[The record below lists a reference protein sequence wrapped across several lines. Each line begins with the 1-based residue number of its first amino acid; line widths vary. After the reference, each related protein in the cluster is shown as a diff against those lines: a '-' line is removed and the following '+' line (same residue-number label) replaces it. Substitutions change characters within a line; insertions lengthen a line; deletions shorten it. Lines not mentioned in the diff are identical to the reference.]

1 VQHRH
6 KRERNQVSGWRKNIQ
21 TKPTQSKE
29 EQTNKRQQRKRNTI
43 IMGHS
48 MKMAN
53 IMLLPKWELPNN
65 GSNQYFLILRLW
77 WEVQL

>member
-1 VQHRH
+1 VGGE
-6 KRERNQVSGWRKNIQ
+6 KTFNTN
-21 TKPTQSKE
+21 PTQSKE

-43 IMGHS
+43 ITGHLV
-48 MKMAN
+48 KMEN
-53 IMLLPKWELPNN
+53 IMLLPNN